1 MNGELLAVLDH
12 IEREKGISKEV
23 LIQTVESA
31 LVSAARK
38 IVGNKTG
45 EVTVKLN
52 KETGG
57 IKIFSDR
64 KEITSAD
71 FGRIAAQTAKQVIIQ
86 KIREAER
93 DVIFSDFQSRV
104 GDITTATVHHIGK
117 QGIVVDL
124 GRTEGLLPYKEQVPK
139 ENYRQG
145 ERIRAY
151 VLDVKKTTRGPQ
163 IILSRAHPGLV
174 KRLFEL
180 EVPEIYEGIVEI
192 KSVSREPGD
201 RSKIAVWS
209 KDEKIDS
216 VGACVGMRGGRV
228 KNIVRE
234 LNGEKIDIVRWN
246 EDIKEY
252 ITNAL
257 SPAQVISLKVNKE
270 EQKVEVLVEDD
281 QLSLAIGKHGQNVR
295 LAAKL
300 TGWGIDIKNR
310 SQAQEEK
317 TCLPAGEPAGRAGR
331 EKAEEEK
338 KAPKK
343 EVEVIKEK
351 ESAFSA
357 AKVPGVGPKIQKL
370 LNESGFDTLEKLAAA
385 SLEDLT
391 QIKGIGV
398 KTAVK
403 ILKAAQKLVKEK

>member
-12 IEREKGISKEV
+12 IEREKGISKDI

-38 IVGNKTG
+38 MISHKTG
-45 EVTVKLN
+45 EVSVKVD
-52 KETGG
+52 KQTGA
-57 IKIFSDR
+57 IKIFSDG

-93 DVIFSDFQSRV
+93 DVIFNDFQARV
-104 GDITTATVHHIGK
+104 GDITTGTVHHVGK
-117 QGIVVDL
+117 QGIIVDL
-124 GRTEGLLPYKEQVPK
+124 GRTEGILPYKEQAPK

-151 VLDVKKTTRGPQ
+151 VLDVRKTTRGPQ

-192 KSVSREPGD
+192 KSVSREVGD
-201 RSKIAVWS
+201 RSKISVWS
-209 KDEKIDS
+209 KDDKVDS
-216 VGACVGMRGGRV
+216 VGACVGMRGQRV
-228 KNIVRE
+228 KNVVRE

-246 EDIKEY
+246 EDVKEY

-257 SPAQVISLKVNKE
+257 GPAKVLSIKVNKE
-270 EQKVEVLVEDD
+270 EQKVEVLVDDD
-281 QLSLAIGKHGQNVR
+281 QLSLSIGKHGQNVR

-300 TGWGIDIKNR
+300 TGWGIDIKSR
-310 SQAQEEK
+310 SQVQEEK
-317 TCLPAGEPAGRAGR
+317 
-331 EKAEEEK
+331 EKKEKEKEEEK
-338 KAPKK
+338 KAVK
-343 EVEVIKEK
+343 EVKAPAPEET
-351 ESAFSA
+351 AFA
-357 AKVPGVGPKIQKL
+357 QVKLPGVGPKIEKIL
-370 LNESGFDTLEKLAAA
+370 KESGFDSVEKLAAL

-391 QIKGIGV
+391 EIKGIGV

-403 ILKAAQKLVKEK
+403 ILKAAQKLVREK